1 MNIFKK
7 ESVPAPLPTWD
18 PFQEMRALL
27 GLEPFRNLR
36 GPLNNNDVGA
46 FVPAFEVKET
56 KEGYL
61 FKGDLP
67 GVKENDFEVNL
78 MEDRLII
85 QGKREA
91 ERTEQNET
99 LYTWERSYG
108 SFMRTFTLPRGIDRD
123 HVKAELKDGVLTVMV
138 PRAPEAQAKK
148 IAVKAEKT
156 KA

>member
-1 MNIFKK
+1 MNLFKK
-7 ESVPAPLPTWD
+7 DPVPAPMPTWD

-27 GLEPFRNLR
+27 GLEPFRAMR
-36 GPLNNNDVGA
+36 GPLNNDM

-56 KEGYL
+56 KEGFL

-78 MEDRLII
+78 MDDRLII

-91 ERTEQNET
+91 EKTEQNET

-108 SFMRTFTLPRGIDRD
+108 SFMRTFTLPRGIDGD
-123 HVKAELKDGVLTVMV
+123 HVKAELKDGVLTVFV